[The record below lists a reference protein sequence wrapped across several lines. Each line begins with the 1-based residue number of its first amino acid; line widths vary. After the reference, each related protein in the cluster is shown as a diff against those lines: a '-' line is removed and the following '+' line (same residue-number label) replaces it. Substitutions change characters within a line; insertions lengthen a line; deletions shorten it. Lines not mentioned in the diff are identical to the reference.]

1 MSNQGYFSATGAERS
16 VKLAHFCTKLPVH
29 RVELGFT
36 LDDIANTLANSD
48 FYIWRVQS
56 FKPAVQKNALEAYAF
71 KALIGTGSGSELVA
85 LLVHVMFDPEPV
97 PVLSGVLTRLFNLI

>member
-1 MSNQGYFSATGAERS
+1 MSNQSYFSATGAERS
-16 VKLAHFCTKLPVH
+16 VRLAHFCTNLPVH

-56 FKPAVQKNALEAYAF
+56 CKPAVQKNALEASAF

-85 LLVHVMFDPEPV
+85 LLVHVVFDPEAV